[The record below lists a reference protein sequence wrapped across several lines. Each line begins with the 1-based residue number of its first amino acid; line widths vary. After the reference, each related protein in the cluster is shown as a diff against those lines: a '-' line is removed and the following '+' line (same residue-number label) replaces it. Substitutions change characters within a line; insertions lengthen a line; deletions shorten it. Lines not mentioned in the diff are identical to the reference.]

1 MGVFNK
7 SRIYMLSIHHP
18 YFDLSVQQDKHES
31 PGDTWLVVV
40 CPSTE
45 LMRWNFE
52 ISSWVLPWETHP
64 WTCFPLRLNFNE
76 LEAELQIMIL
86 LDLDSGQVP
95 QTASQLTLKQYCWW
109 FHCIEFFKFNI
120 RNRLFWYIESVC
132 FWCWHS
138 ANVKNIKTPKQIVR
152 DVFCRYRVESYLIT
166 CFQNDT
172 WGLIT
177 GRLNKTSHGTNSEA
191 T

>member
-1 MGVFNK
+1 MQRLTCFTWSIYNTVFHE
-7 SRIYMLSIHHP
+7 LFEPHPDSIHLESILWGSSTRPESTCHP
-18 YFDLSVQQDKHES
+18 YFDFSVQQDKHES

-120 RNRLFWYIESVC
+120 RNRLFW
-132 FWCWHS
+132 
-138 ANVKNIKTPKQIVR
+138 
-152 DVFCRYRVESYLIT
+152 
-166 CFQNDT
+166 
-172 WGLIT
+172 
-177 GRLNKTSHGTNSEA
+177 LNKIRTLNLCVSDA
-191 T
+191 DIVPM